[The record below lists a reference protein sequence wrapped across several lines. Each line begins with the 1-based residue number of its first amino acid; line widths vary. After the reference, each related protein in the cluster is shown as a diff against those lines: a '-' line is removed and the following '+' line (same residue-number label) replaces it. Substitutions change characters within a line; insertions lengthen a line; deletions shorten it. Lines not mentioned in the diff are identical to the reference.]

1 MYERLFK
8 KVSWHCVSRQGTCK
22 GTVEKKSETLK
33 FVNYQY
39 KTQYICKIAF
49 KKNLRDAQKS
59 CFKKS

>member
-8 KVSWHCVSRQGTCK
+8 KVSWHCVSTQGTCE

-39 KTQYICKIAF
+39 KTQ
-49 KKNLRDAQKS
+49 
-59 CFKKS
+59 